1 MYSSGRVDSFGLFIQ
16 IDALCR
22 FRDSYDCGTGRI
34 DGSLYMEMND
44 LIKNDSFFF
53 FVCIF
58 VSLLVGRFLGRI
70 SGKSQIQRE
79 MRGRESEKLTQMAY
93 NVILREENGID
104 HYYDLLTER
113 FIRSGVTPEELLEE
127 LSSRY
132 PDKKIRLIISREH
145 E

>member
-1 MYSSGRVDSFGLFIQ
+1 
-16 IDALCR
+16 
-22 FRDSYDCGTGRI
+22 
-34 DGSLYMEMND
+34 
-44 LIKNDSFFF
+44 
-53 FVCIF
+53 
-58 VSLLVGRFLGRI
+58 
-70 SGKSQIQRE
+70 

-93 NVILREENGID
+93 IVILREENGID
-104 HYYDLLTER
+104 HYYDFLTER

>member
-1 MYSSGRVDSFGLFIQ
+1 
-16 IDALCR
+16 
-22 FRDSYDCGTGRI
+22 
-34 DGSLYMEMND
+34 MEMNG
-44 LIKNDSFFF
+44 LNINDSFFF

-70 SGKSQIQRE
+70 SGKRQIQRE
-79 MRGRESEKLTQMAY
+79 MRVRESEKLAQMAY

-132 PDKKIRLIISREH
+132 PDKKIRLIISRDH

>member
-1 MYSSGRVDSFGLFIQ
+1 
-16 IDALCR
+16 
-22 FRDSYDCGTGRI
+22 
-34 DGSLYMEMND
+34 
-44 LIKNDSFFF
+44 
-53 FVCIF
+53 
-58 VSLLVGRFLGRI
+58 
-70 SGKSQIQRE
+70 
-79 MRGRESEKLTQMAY
+79 MAY

>member
-1 MYSSGRVDSFGLFIQ
+1 
-16 IDALCR
+16 
-22 FRDSYDCGTGRI
+22 
-34 DGSLYMEMND
+34 MEMND
-44 LIKNDSFFF
+44 LIKNDSFF

-58 VSLLVGRFLGRI
+58 VSLLVGRFFGRR
-70 SGKSQIQRE
+70 SGKRE

>member
-1 MYSSGRVDSFGLFIQ
+1 
-16 IDALCR
+16 
-22 FRDSYDCGTGRI
+22 
-34 DGSLYMEMND
+34 MEMNG
-44 LIKNDSFFF
+44 LNINDSFF

-70 SGKSQIQRE
+70 SGKRQIQRE
-79 MRGRESEKLTQMAY
+79 MRVRESEKLAQMAY

-132 PDKKIRLIISREH
+132 PDKKIRLIISRDH